1 MTVIGFR
8 QLGRRCNGRSRA
20 NEIVREL
27 TFSIAIAMPTRYR
40 LALLTLISA
49 LYIAVFSSLLPVGH
63 SREDFVVR
71 LDSQRTLPKV
81 KVTGRR
87 GGGFSFGYLSL
98 NMGRGG
104 SIGFNPFY
112 NLHNQ
117 SDLEAKCEG
126 AGHDN
131 PACLLLCEIFPHS
144 RLCWRSFG
152 AITVTGQRETPYND
166 FTRYEIRN
174 GVIVFTSEQKE
185 DDDEKRK
192 EQKRKELESL
202 CEKELDDMFTA
213 KEDFPFAAAFG
224 LEPSEDNA
232 EMIDEYL
239 DQLIKLTEPIMTTGV
254 KGYNNG
260 KPVDYENGL
269 EAHNAFYIDSSGNL
283 TRGKNLT
290 FGTIPGLVK
299 PNFRDDTQFQQM
311 LDSPNTQSLKI
322 YFHTHPNTKEY
333 YVFPSP
339 NDIARFIVDKRYKFV
354 DKHGLLAIGFMSN
367 NKYRLLLMSVTDN
380 QVLFEMTRSHAI
392 SNPKTTLD
400 NIAYIKKYGKILELL
415 FKNSKMLIIE
425 LNDNKVKISDYFE
438 FFEDNPLNQKVGD
451 TQVIP
456 QSCLEALKES
466 KQ

>member
-144 RLCWRSFG
+144 WLCWRSFG
-152 AITVTGQRETPYND
+152 TITVTGQRETPYND

-185 DDDEKRK
+185 DEDEKQK
-192 EQKRKELESL
+192 EQERKELENL
-202 CEKELDDMFTA
+202 CEKELSDLFSD
-213 KEDFPFAAAFG
+213 KEDLASAFG
-224 LEPSEDNA
+224 VNPTGPLGQPTEE
-232 EMIDEYL
+232 EEELIEERIE
-239 DQLIKLTEPIMTTGV
+239 QLVNITKPIMTTGIN
-254 KGYNNG
+254 GYNNDQ
-260 KPVDYENGL
+260 PVDYTRGQEASNGI
-269 EAHNAFYIDSSGNL
+269 YIDKNGIIS
-283 TRGKNLT
+283 RGKALE
-290 FGTIPGLVK
+290 FGTRYTNLVETYFK
-299 PNFRDDTQFQQM
+299 LDDKYKNPNYTFFA
-311 LDSPNTQSLKI
+311 N
-322 YFHTHPNTKEY
+322 FHTHTSEV
-333 YVFPSP
+333 YVWPSP
-339 NDIARFIVDKRYKFV
+339 HDIYKHITSIR
-354 DKHGLLAIGFMSN
+354 DNEYSKTTPLAIGFKTENSFRILILQVDYSL
-367 NKYRLLLMSVTDN
+367 KLFQDSALLITKLGKPGFY
-380 QVLFEMTRSHAI
+380 QA
-392 SNPKTTLD
+392 
-400 NIAYIKKYGKILELL
+400 YGKYLEYL
-415 FKNSKMLIIE
+415 FDISRMIIIGDNSKT
-425 LNDNKVKISDYFE
+425 DYLG
-438 FFEDNPLNQKVGD
+438 FFEKNPINKQIRSSQFIPSSCVRLIEDN
-451 TQVIP
+451 
-456 QSCLEALKES
+456 
-466 KQ
+466 